1 VPIVAVILLTLVFWT
16 LYWFVRMGGID
27 HFRARSAERK
37 EEAKRAHSRER
48 AKTAPLR
55 AVDDP
60 REAATILMLLI
71 PRGGDPTP
79 EQLAA
84 IEKTLRTVF
93 GFDADL
99 TERVTQARFLAG
111 HAESFE
117 KAAKTFSELFQ
128 KRLTIDERQQL
139 VAMVE
144 EIARLDGPS
153 RAQTNAIHD
162 LERRLGIAVAR

>member
-1 VPIVAVILLTLVFWT
+1 MPIVAVILLTLGFWT

-37 EEAKRAHSRER
+37 EHAKRAQSREH
-48 AKTAPLR
+48 AQTAPLR
-55 AVDDP
+55 AIDDP

-84 IEKTLRTVF
+84 VEKMLRTVF
-93 GFDADL
+93 GFEDDL
-99 TERVTQARFLAG
+99 TERMTQARFIAG
-111 HAESFE
+111 HAGSFE
-117 KAAKTFSELFQ
+117 KAAQIFSDLFH
-128 KRLTIDERQQL
+128 KRLTSGERHQL
-139 VAMVE
+139 VDMVK
-144 EIARLDGPS
+144 EIARPDGPS
-153 RAQTNAIHD
+153 QAQLDAIAG

>member
-1 VPIVAVILLTLVFWT
+1 MPIIATVLLTLAFWT

-27 HFRARSAERK
+27 HFRARSADRK
-37 EEAKRAHSRER
+37 EQAKRAQSREHSQ
-48 AKTAPLR
+48 TAPLR
-55 AVDDP
+55 AIDDP

-71 PRGGDPTP
+71 PRGRDPTP
-79 EQLAA
+79 EQVAA
-84 IEKTLRTVF
+84 IENTLRTVF
-93 GFDADL
+93 DFEHDL
-99 TERVTQARFLAG
+99 TERMTQARFLAG

-128 KRLTIDERQQL
+128 KQLTIDERQQL

-153 RAQTNAIHD
+153 RAQTDAIHD